1 MNPERADRR
10 NEVKR
15 RIQTPTTKP
24 PNFYENSDG
33 RKKIAILT
41 TDADSTQCRERGSFT
56 LPQSFFF
63 FSYLFPHPS
72 ETNREALWGGW
83 EMQRARYSHPQN
95 TQNRVKLHEIKT
107 DPGRFWASRASA
119 VAHSA
124 SKSTRNR
131 NWGARNG
138 SKSSADRLPFSLS
151 LSREAHA
158 NPKPRVSSFFLPV

>member
-1 MNPERADRR
+1 
-10 NEVKR
+10 
-15 RIQTPTTKP
+15 
-24 PNFYENSDG
+24 
-33 RKKIAILT
+33 
-41 TDADSTQCRERGSFT
+41 
-56 LPQSFFF
+56 
-63 FSYLFPHPS
+63 
-72 ETNREALWGGW
+72 
-83 EMQRARYSHPQN
+83 MQRARYSHPQN